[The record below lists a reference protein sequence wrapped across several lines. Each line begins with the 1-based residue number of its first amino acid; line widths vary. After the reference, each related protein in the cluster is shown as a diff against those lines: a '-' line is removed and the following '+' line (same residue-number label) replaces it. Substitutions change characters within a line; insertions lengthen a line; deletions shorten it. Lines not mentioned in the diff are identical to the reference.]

1 MDGIYLLLLLV
12 LMPLSLF
19 AQNRV
24 QKVFRKYNELRAS
37 CGLTASQVAARLLAD
52 GGSDVRLTTV
62 AGTLTDHY
70 DPSSGTVALSTEV
83 ASSGGVAAIAVAAHE
98 IGHVMQYQE
107 GYMPIR
113 LRNAILP
120 AARLGSGAAPWIVIL
135 GLLMGSYSL
144 AMAGVILFGA
154 ILLFQ
159 LVTLP
164 VEFDASRRALEMLE
178 GGGYVSYEESDG
190 AKAVLRA
197 AAATYVY
204 AAIASLLSF
213 LRYYSLAQGSRKRR

>member
-1 MDGIYLLLLLV
+1 MDSIYVLLLLV
-12 LMPLSLF
+12 LMPLSLY

-24 QKVFRKYNELRAS
+24 QKVFGKYNGLPAS
-37 CGLTASQVAARLLAD
+37 CGLSAAQVAAMLLAD

-62 AGTLTDHY
+62 EGTLTDHY
-70 DPSSGTVALSTEV
+70 DPASGTVALSTQV

-98 IGHVMQYQE
+98 VGHVMQYQE

-120 AARLGSGAAPWIVIL
+120 AAKLGSGAAPWIVIL
-135 GLLMGSYSL
+135 GLLMGSYHL
-144 AMAGVILFGA
+144 AIAGVILFGA
-154 ILLFQ
+154 VLLFQ
-159 LVTLP
+159 VVTLP

-178 GGGYVSYEESDG
+178 GGGYVTYEESDG

-197 AAATYVY
+197 AATTYVY
-204 AAIASLLSF
+204 AALAGLLSF
-213 LRYYSLAQGSRKRR
+213 LRYYTLAQGSRRRR